1 MKNKLSS
8 LFVISFFL
16 LVVFSNVIKG
26 DNNINKKRDMWISRF
41 FLGKRDQKTDNDVSE
56 EEHKAKIEKAKIE
69 KEKKE
74 KEEILTSNNKED
86 MNDVRSMLLLKE
98 IYEKDNQLSI
108 ISRKKKKY
116 KTATFTLGTLLTLIA
131 VRALAN
137 LAVNGLT
144 KLVQKEEN
152 ALTGLLFDKWNFKN
166 FKNFKKNNVLI
177 ETLV

>member
-1 MKNKLSS
+1 
-8 LFVISFFL
+8 
-16 LVVFSNVIKG
+16 FSNVIKG

-56 EEHKAKIEKAKIE
+56 EEHKAKIEKVKIE

>member
-56 EEHKAKIEKAKIE
+56 EEHKAKIEKVKIE

-74 KEEILTSNNKED
+74 KGEPFL
-86 MNDVRSMLLLKE
+86 
-98 IYEKDNQLSI
+98 Y
-108 ISRKKKKY
+108 
-116 KTATFTLGTLLTLIA
+116 
-131 VRALAN
+131 
-137 LAVNGLT
+137 
-144 KLVQKEEN
+144 
-152 ALTGLLFDKWNFKN
+152 
-166 FKNFKKNNVLI
+166 
-177 ETLV
+177 